1 MTVSL
6 VEKEV
11 IEEAEKDPS
20 VLKRAAGRE
29 VVSIEFAGWLP
40 CFEFFGDCGHHP
52 QFSHTDAPPAGYR
65 FVRSEPK
72 PAPPRSGWGVRTAVG
87 KAAWAAWMLL
97 RPLLSIIHQARSVGL
112 DRSLWTLADVVRLF
126 FMLRR
131 AGCRIGSI
139 IQFLRTRHFAS
150 QVLLPTHP
158 ELLFL
163 TSIPYTF
170 GRHPWVIEIE
180 DATTLLLP
188 FHMNGCT
195 SRTPIRRSPYLAII
209 KVMLESESCRGIITH
224 MRSTAE
230 ALPKLFRS
238 DAIAAKTS
246 YIPCGVSLP
255 PAAQDHAATDRLD
268 LLFTCSWHQNPESF
282 FLRGGLDVVR
292 AFETIHERYPHVR
305 LTLRTGLPKLKPRF
319 RRVLEKCWV
328 RVIDRYLPNDEMD
341 ELMRSTHLFI
351 LPAARI
357 HVVSVLRAMAHGQVV
372 VASDGWGFREYVEH
386 GRNGMIVPGRY
397 GKASWMDD
405 ETGMMRE
412 NYDLMLASD
421 SAVTRGLVETI
432 SMLIEDHE
440 LRRRLGRQARHDVR
454 TRYNLENWNRGL
466 KEALD
471 RAVANTD
478 YPKELTCESV

>member
-1 MTVSL
+1 MTVI
-6 VEKEV
+6 VAEPEAA
-11 IEEAEKDPS
+11 EETVPGASPPEQAE
-20 VLKRAAGRE
+20 GRK
-29 VVSIEFAGWLP
+29 VVPIEFAGWLP

-65 FVRSEPK
+65 FVRSEPRAS
-72 PAPPRSGWGVRTAVG
+72 PARPGWGVRTAVC
-87 KAAWAAWMLL
+87 KAAWAAWMLI
-97 RPLLSIIHQARSVGL
+97 RPLLSIFHQARNVGPV
-112 DRSLWTLADVVRLF
+112 RSLRTLADVVRLF
-126 FMLRR
+126 VQLRR
-131 AGCRIGSI
+131 AGCEVMPI

-150 QVLLPTHP
+150 QVMLPARP
-158 ELLFL
+158 DLLFL

-170 GRHPWVIEIE
+170 GQRPWIIEIE

-195 SRTPIRRSPYLAII
+195 SRTPIRRSPYLNIVKA
-209 KVMLESESCRGIITH
+209 MLESDSCRGVVTH
-224 MRSTAE
+224 MRSTAQ

-246 YIPCGVSLP
+246 YVPCGVSLP
-255 PAAQDHAATDRLD
+255 PVAQDHAATDRLD

-292 AFETIHERYPHVR
+292 AFETIHERYPHAR

-328 RVIDRYLPNDEMD
+328 RVIDRYLPDDEMD
-341 ELMRSTHLFI
+341 ELMRSTHIFV

-357 HVVSVLRAMAHGQVV
+357 HVVSVLRAMANGQVV

-397 GKASWMDD
+397 GKSSWMDD
-405 ETGMMRE
+405 ETGLMRE
-412 NYDLMLASD
+412 DYNLMLTSD
-421 SAVTRGLVETI
+421 STVTRGLVETI
-432 SMLIEDHE
+432 STLIEDQE
-440 LRRRLGRQARHDVR
+440 LRRRLGRQARHDVA

-466 KEALD
+466 KESLD
-471 RAVANTD
+471 RAVSNTN
-478 YPKELTCESV
+478 YKEQTCESV